1 MCLNWQSTLQHEDP
15 WKLPNP
21 GSHCSPV
28 STLVLPQT
36 GGRVIEAVPVVEGVT
51 VPVPVPVPVPVAET
65 ELVLEVDPDLVLEID
80 CVPVPEF
87 VRLEVNEFELEL
99 ELELLPEVDG
109 VQELVTETVTV
120 SVGSGELLGEA
131 VLDGVTVPFCPL
143 TRVRTSE
150 TTKMRAIERIVIIKI
165 KGVWGKEGF

>member
-80 CVPVPEF
+80 CVPVPEL
-87 VRLEVNEFELEL
+87 VRLAVIEFELEL
-99 ELELLPEVDG
+99 ELEVLPEVDG
-109 VQELVTETVTV
+109 VQELELESVTDM
-120 SVGSGELLGEA
+120 VGSGELVVEA
-131 VLDGVTVPFCPL
+131 VLEGVTVLFCPL
-143 TRVRTSE
+143 TRERTSE
-150 TTKMRAIERIVIIKI
+150 MTKIRTIERIL
-165 KGVWGKEGF
+165 E